1 MKRTGIPESLQRI
14 VIKLGTN
21 VLTDA
26 QMRPDL
32 VWMRELAAQVAEL
45 KKRGIEVVIV
55 SSGAVGAGMG
65 ALGYERRPKQ
75 LAEQQACAAVG
86 QSRLM
91 TVYEHI
97 FGEFG
102 LITAQAL
109 FTHEDLRHKSRHI
122 NARNTL
128 VRLLEHGV
136 VPIVNE
142 NDAVSFTELKFGDN
156 DKLSALVACLIP
168 ADLLVLLTTVD
179 GLLENFG
186 KPEAKMISTVERIDA
201 RLKAMAQGA
210 MTQTSVGGMI
220 SKLQAGQIATRAGI
234 PMVIAHGR
242 QESPL
247 LRIVNGD
254 SIGTLFAGSS
264 QKLKGRKRW
273 IAFFHH
279 PKGSVT
285 VDEGARM
292 ALVDS
297 GKSLLAPG
305 ILSHEGSFKSG
316 DVIEIRDHSGVE
328 FARGIVAYDS
338 GALTN
343 LSAIE
348 TAVIHRDNMTIL

>member
-1 MKRTGIPESLQRI
+1 MKRPGIPNPIQRI

-26 QMRPDL
+26 QMCPDRD
-32 VWMRELAAQVAEL
+32 WMRGLASQVAQL
-45 KKRGIEVVIV
+45 KSRGIEVVIV

-65 ALGYERRPKQ
+65 ALGYKNRPKQ

-91 TVYEHI
+91 TVYAQI
-97 FGEFG
+97 FEEFK
-102 LITAQAL
+102 IVTAQAL
-109 FTHEDLRHKSRHI
+109 FTHEDLRHKSRHV

-128 VRLLEHGV
+128 VRLLEHGA

-142 NDAVSFTELKFGDN
+142 NDAVSFTEIKFGDN

-168 ADLLVLLTTVD
+168 ADLLILLTTVD
-179 GLLENFG
+179 GLIANFG
-186 KPEAKMISTVERIDA
+186 QPDARLISTVDRIDDQM
-201 RLKAMAQGA
+201 KSMALGS

-220 SKLQAGQIATRAGI
+220 SKLQAAEIATRAGI
-234 PMVIAHGR
+234 PMIIAHGR

-247 LRIVNGD
+247 LRIVDGEPV
-254 SIGTLFAGSS
+254 GTLFHGRNE
-264 QKLKGRKRW
+264 KLRGRKKW

-279 PKGSVT
+279 PKGSIS
-285 VDEGARM
+285 VDEGARK

-305 ILSHEGSFKSG
+305 ILGHQGNFKSG
-316 DVIEIRDHSGVE
+316 DVIEICDVNGSE
-328 FARGIVAYDS
+328 FARGIVSCNADELNS
-338 GALTN
+338 DKLQE
-343 LSAIE
+343 SVI
-348 TAVIHRDNMTIL
+348 IHRDNLTLL